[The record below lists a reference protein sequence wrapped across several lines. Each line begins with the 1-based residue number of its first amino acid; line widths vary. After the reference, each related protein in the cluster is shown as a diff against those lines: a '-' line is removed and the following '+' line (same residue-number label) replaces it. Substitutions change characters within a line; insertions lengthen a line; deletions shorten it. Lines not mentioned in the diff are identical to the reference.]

1 MLVQK
6 AASFAQLRNGV
17 VSPLQAS
24 VAAFLQER
32 ASKVNSPL
40 LSLLATKMAA
50 DPFTKVK
57 KMINDMISKLMEE
70 ANEEAEH
77 KAWCD
82 TEMATNKHTRDS
94 KTEEADKLSA
104 EIDFL
109 SARSQKLSEDITELS
124 NGLATIDKAVAE
136 ATANREA
143 EKSKNHETIVDAK
156 AATTAVAQATAV
168 LKEFYAKAG
177 EATAL
182 VQSKGPA
189 EDAPETF
196 NSAYKG
202 NQDQAGGVMG
212 MLEVIQSDFAD
223 LESETTA
230 AEAEAADFFT
240 AYMAESSKNKAV
252 KEADVRHKKTSKQ
265 ETDSAVQ
272 EAKKDLAGTNKELEA
287 AFDYYGKLKPSCVD
301 EGESFEDKQARRN

>member
-1 MLVQK
+1 M
-6 AASFAQLRNGV
+6 N
-17 VSPLQAS
+17 PLQKK
-24 VAAFLQER
+24 VEAFLQAR

-40 LSLLATKMAA
+40 LSLLATRMGA

-57 KMINDMISKLMEE
+57 KMINDMITKLMEE

-143 EKSKNHETIVDAK
+143 EKSKNH
-156 AATTAVAQATAV
+156 
-168 LKEFYAKAG
+168 
-177 EATAL
+177 
-182 VQSKGPA
+182 
-189 EDAPETF
+189 
-196 NSAYKG
+196 
-202 NQDQAGGVMG
+202 
-212 MLEVIQSDFAD
+212 
-223 LESETTA
+223 
-230 AEAEAADFFT
+230 
-240 AYMAESSKNKAV
+240 
-252 KEADVRHKKTSKQ
+252 
-265 ETDSAVQ
+265 
-272 EAKKDLAGTNKELEA
+272 
-287 AFDYYGKLKPSCVD
+287 
-301 EGESFEDKQARRN
+301 